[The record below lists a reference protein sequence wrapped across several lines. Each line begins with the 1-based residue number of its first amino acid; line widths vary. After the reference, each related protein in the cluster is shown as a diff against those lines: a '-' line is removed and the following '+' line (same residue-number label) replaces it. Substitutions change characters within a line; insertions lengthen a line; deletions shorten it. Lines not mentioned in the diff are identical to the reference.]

1 MEIHK
6 LIQRRFLVEFLVLL
20 GNYFG
25 SVLVFFSCRVE
36 IPFVFQ
42 MMQSGLIHGLAFWF
56 DVAFVGSLQVLFSS
70 SYEILTTEEKIASFI
85 QNMPELDL

>member
-1 MEIHK
+1 M
-6 LIQRRFLVEFLVLL
+6 EFLVLL